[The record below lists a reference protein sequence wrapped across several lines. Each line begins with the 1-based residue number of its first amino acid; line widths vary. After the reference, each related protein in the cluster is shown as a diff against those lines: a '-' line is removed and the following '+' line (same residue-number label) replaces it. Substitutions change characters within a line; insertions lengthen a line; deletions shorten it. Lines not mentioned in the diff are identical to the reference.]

1 MKVFPL
7 VFYNP
12 AWRVVRLTLPG
23 YITHN
28 AGLYNS
34 PVWVMKPGLDDKKT
48 PYGKKR
54 IAVRSVIK

>member
-23 YITHN
+23 YITHH

-34 PVWVMKPGLDDKKT
+34 PVWVMKPGLDDKKLLT
-48 PYGKKR
+48 ARKELP
-54 IAVRSVIK
+54 